1 MKYDYFF
8 PFHVTPTASG
18 WGIDERDKFGRT
30 IRYHIVEFDDRSVAD
45 YVCDRLNVWA
55 KDKLYD
61 LETNEELDGFC
72 NDIYNAGYYRGTK
85 DERFYME

>member
-18 WGIDERDKFGRT
+18 GGIDERDKFGRT
-30 IRYHIVEFDDRSVAD
+30 IRYHIVEFDDKSVAE
-45 YVCDRLNVWA
+45 YVCDKLNVWA

-61 LETNEELDGFC
+61 LVTIEELDGFC
-72 NDIYNAGYYRGTK
+72 DYFYQAGYEQGVRDTK
-85 DERFYME
+85 FYM

>member
-30 IRYHIVEFDDRSVAD
+30 IRYHIIEFDDRSVAD
-45 YVCDRLNVWA
+45 YVCDKLNVWA

-61 LETNEELDGFC
+61 LATKEEVDGFC
-72 NDIYNAGYYRGTK
+72 NCFYQAGYAQGVI
-85 DERFYME
+85 DGDWI

>member
-1 MKYDYFF
+1 MRYDYFF

-30 IRYHIVEFDDRSVAD
+30 IRYHTIEFDDRSVAE
-45 YVCDRLNVWA
+45 YVCDKLNVWA

-61 LETNEELDGFC
+61 LETNEELEGFC
-72 NDIYNAGYYRGTK
+72 NDIYEAGYGKGVR
-85 DERFYME
+85 DERFYV

>member
-1 MKYDYFF
+1 MRYDYFF

-30 IRYHIVEFDDRSVAD
+30 IRYHIVEFDDRSVAE

-61 LETNEELDGFC
+61 LETSEELDGFC

>member
-1 MKYDYFF
+1 MKYDSFF
-8 PFHVTPTASG
+8 PFHVTSTAEG
-18 WGIDERDKFGRT
+18 WGIDERTQYGAT
-30 IRYHIVEFDDRSVAD
+30 IRQRIIEFDDKSVAE

-72 NDIYNAGYYRGTK
+72 NDIYEAGYGKGVR
-85 DERFYME
+85 DEKFYI

>member
-1 MKYDYFF
+1 MRYDYFF
-8 PFHVTPTASG
+8 PFHVTPTANG

-45 YVCDRLNVWA
+45 YVCDKLNVWA

-61 LETNEELDGFC
+61 LVTNEELDGFC
-72 NDIYNAGYYRGTK
+72 NDIYEAGYGKGVRN
-85 DERFYME
+85 ERFYEG